1 MSQKIIRFRYVYI
14 TLSIHKFIRFNLILT
29 YFIIFSKKK
38 KPLKGSDTSS
48 DKSRRSLHH
57 TCILNI
63 E

>member
-1 MSQKIIRFRYVYI
+1 MSPKIIRFRYVYI

-38 KPLKGSDTSS
+38 PLKGSDTSS